1 MSESMSIWSLIANAT
16 LVVQFVMLILLG
28 LSFTSWYFIWR
39 RQTVLSAAK
48 RSIAEFEERF
58 WSGIDLSRLYVQ
70 INSAANPDSGQENV
84 FRAGFKEFAR
94 LSKNPNSDPDAVM
107 EGAERAMRVVLLREQ
122 EKLDENLP
130 FLATVGSTSP
140 YVGLFGTVWGIMNSF
155 LSLANEQQASLAAV
169 APGIAEALIATAMGL
184 VAAIPAVIAY
194 NRYSSLVDSVLHRYE
209 TFSDEFSGILHR
221 KAHAPE
227 TTEAAAK

>member
-122 EKLDENLP
+122 EKLDENLS